1 MNTKH
6 LIYFNQICKDKSLRK
21 AAESNYITPQGL
33 SRMIKSM
40 EDDLQVKLFN
50 RKHDG
55 MELTEYGKVVEKYS
69 QKILNNID
77 SMTKELED
85 LSRQNRTDLNIA
97 CTFGVASAISP
108 DFLIKYRTSHP
119 EINLNIIEAP
129 DIPVENAV
137 SRGESTIGFTIGP
150 VDTDLFDAVLIK
162 TQDLRVLINSS
173 NKISNKDSV
182 SFGDLSN
189 EKFILINKDFK
200 TYHNVSNRCKDAGY
214 EPKITLE
221 VSEISLIH
229 KYVSLN
235 YGIGV
240 TVDYVIDDINYD
252 NIVDL
257 PFEDETLKWQIY
269 LITKKGSYL
278 PQVAK
283 NFIRSI
289 TNMYS

>member
-1 MNTKH
+1 MNTKN
-6 LIYFNQICKDKSLRK
+6 LIYFLQICKDKSLRK
-21 AAESNYITPQGL
+21 AAESKYITPQGL

-55 MELTEYGKVVEKYS
+55 MELTEYGKVVKKYS

-85 LSRQNRTDLNIA
+85 LKRQNRIDLNIA
-97 CTFGVASAISP
+97 CTYGVASAISP
-108 DFLIKYRTSHP
+108 DFLIEYRNSHP
-119 EINLNIIEAP
+119 EINLNVMEAP
-129 DIPVENAV
+129 DIQIENAI
-137 SRGESTIGFTIGP
+137 SSGESTIGFTIGP

-162 TQDLRVLINSS
+162 TQDLRVLINKS

-182 SFGDLSN
+182 SFDDLCK
-189 EKFILINKDFK
+189 EKFILVNKNFK
-200 TYHNVSNRCKDAGY
+200 TYHNVSNRCINAGY
-214 EPKITLE
+214 EPNIALE

-240 TVDYVIDDINYD
+240 TVDYVIEDIKYD

-269 LITKKGSYL
+269 LIAKKGSYL
-278 PQVAK
+278 PRVAK
-283 NFIRSI
+283 DFITYI
-289 TNMYS
+289 TSMYS